1 MYSYPNNWQ
10 HFPNVIWDIVWPY
23 IFVFLLLKC
32 IVSSLLYSYLSIMQL
47 KPSYLFVRIPNLLCT
62 LKYVNSKAWGPFC
75 VLIILGNMRYAK
87 GKKKSCETNVDIPT
101 EFSTPR
107 GSEFCIYLLTYW
119 IAPLLSRRKLLLW
132 FMQHISANFSLAL
145 AIFTHGNVLSSWF
158 GFFVAGFS
166 FLNKV

>member
-87 GKKKSCETNVDIPT
+87 GKKNHVKLMWIYPLNLAPQEDLNFVY
-101 EFSTPR
+101 
-107 GSEFCIYLLTYW
+107 IYLHTELHLYLAEESFCCDSCSTSQQIFLW
-119 IAPLLSRRKLLLW
+119 LLQFLHMEMYSHPDLGFLW
-132 FMQHISANFSLAL
+132 RVFFS
-145 AIFTHGNVLSSWF
+145 
-158 GFFVAGFS
+158 
-166 FLNKV
+166 